1 MSAIP
6 RPRPDR
12 DRAAPAGPSARPA
25 PRPPAPPAR
34 GPAPLRPAVPSA
46 AAPETAFV
54 ERRRHRRRWW
64 SRWLYGSLPLDR
76 IESAVR
82 RVTRALLHW
91 LPAILVALG
100 VLAIGAAVWWWQQS
114 RIPVLAPRHRAE
126 ALCFLLAESPVF
138 APPMHVESD
147 AAMVRGRFSTDTP
160 PTLAIREAMR
170 LRDDMVVSEER
181 RTVGDYDVAVMW
193 VRIPTGDTGH
203 WLVIGWMEGSDL
215 AMCSFRFAGDPM
227 DLTSD
232 QILWGHR
239 LTDRVLE
246 PAFFRAGV
254 VPDVRWRPVD
264 GNSMPSFG
272 PREPRR

>member
-12 DRAAPAGPSARPA
+12 DRAAPARPTARPA
-25 PRPPAPPAR
+25 PRPPTPPAR
-34 GPAPLRPAVPSA
+34 GPAPPRPARPDASF
-46 AAPETAFV
+46 P
-54 ERRRHRRRWW
+54 ERRQRRRGWW
-64 SRWLYGSLPLDR
+64 SQWLYGPTSL
-76 IESAVR
+76 E
-82 RVTRALLHW
+82 RVGSGAQRVGRGVVHW
-91 LPAILVALG
+91 LPAILAALG
-100 VLAIGAAVWWWQQS
+100 VLTIGAAVWWWQQS

-126 ALCFLLAESPVF
+126 ALCFLLAEPPAFS
-138 APPMHVESD
+138 PPMHVESD

-160 PTLAIREAMR
+160 PALAIRAAMR

-181 RTVGDYDVAVMW
+181 RTVGDYEVAVMW
-193 VRIPTGDTGH
+193 LRIPTGDTGH
-203 WLVIGWMEGSDL
+203 WLVIGWMEDSDL

-227 DLTSD
+227 DLTAD

-246 PAFFRAGV
+246 PAFFHTGV

-264 GNSMPSFG
+264 GNPMPSFG
-272 PREPRR
+272 PREARR